1 VARGIFLDNQPVH
14 KKTTRGEQMK
24 HLRTICLLAFACFAT
39 FGFAQTAA
47 PAATPAAKKAA
58 PPTVASSIDLQIG
71 IIESEFVGAAEAMPE
86 DKFNFTPTALNI
98 PGSEYKGVKTFAE
111 EVRHVASVNYL
122 LWGAITGD
130 KSPVA
135 ADGDNGPSSLK
146 TKAEIVKYLKD
157 SFALGHKAAKS
168 LTAENMLDELPSPF
182 GQGKVNKLFCATFAV
197 AHGFDHYGQMVEYL
211 RMNGIIPPASR
222 GGN

>member
-1 VARGIFLDNQPVH
+1 
-14 KKTTRGEQMK
+14 MK
-24 HLRTICLLAFACFAT
+24 HLKTFCLLALACFAT

-47 PAATPAAKKAA
+47 PAATPAAKKA
-58 PPTVASSIDLQIG
+58 TVASSIDTQIG

-86 DKFNFTPTALNI
+86 DKFNFTPTSLNI
-98 PGSEYKGVKTFAE
+98 AGSDYKGVKTFAE
-111 EVRHVASVNYL
+111 EVRHVASINYM

-222 GGN
+222 RGN